1 MIDSPQA
8 LLDELHARGLAPAVA
23 ADATAQQAAHERPW
37 YIGLLLGT
45 AGWIAGLFLLAFV
58 GALFHSAG
66 ALVGAPI
73 LLAAAW
79 GLYKVDREGAFVSQL
94 ALALSVAGQVLAV
107 FWFGDTFLKGS
118 RGIAGVAFFALL
130 LQMALI
136 VAMPNRLHRTM
147 SALFAVIAWAVFVRF
162 GLWDEPVWDRH
173 RKEPLPLPLALAGW
187 AIVWLPAA
195 GILYLVIRRE
205 AEWMAR
211 GWQDM
216 VRPAATGLIVALA
229 ITTLISQPL
238 ESFPFG
244 PSSAPG
250 QGGKAIWPLLSATAA
265 LGALAAAFGLGS
277 RGLAATCIVAAL
289 AHLSH
294 FYYAVGTSLLTK
306 SLTMI
311 AAGAILLWTARSMRR
326 PPP

>member
-1 MIDSPQA
+1 MGGTSTRTLDYLTAVA
-8 LLDELHARGLAPAVA
+8 LAVA
-23 ADATAQQAAHERPW
+23 A
-37 YIGLLLGT
+37 
-45 AGWIAGLFLLAFV
+45 
-58 GALFHSAG
+58 
-66 ALVGAPI
+66 
-73 LLAAAW
+73 
-79 GLYKVDREGAFVSQL
+79 
-94 ALALSVAGQVLAV
+94 LAV
-107 FWFGDTFLKGS
+107 RWSIQPWVGPLQP
-118 RGIAGVAFFALL
+118 FA
-130 LQMALI
+130 
-136 VAMPNRLHRTM
+136 PG
-147 SALFAVIAWAVFVRF
+147 FAVIAWAVFVRF
-162 GLWDEPVWDRH
+162 GLWDEPVWDRG
-173 RKEPLPLPLALAGW
+173 RKEPLPLPLALGGW
-187 AIVWLPAA
+187 AIVWLPVA
-195 GILYLVIRRE
+195 GMLYLIARRE

-211 GWQDM
+211 GWQEM

-229 ITTLISQPL
+229 ITTLLSQPL

-250 QGGKAIWPLLSATAA
+250 QGGKAIWPLLSAAAA
-265 LGALAAAFGLGS
+265 LGALAAAFALGN